1 VCTYPRGRC
10 PRYPIDSTH
19 NFILGV
25 LGGIKSSVDNINK
38 HRRVFENLIKN
49 ESQLRTNSITRIEND
64 LINHHHQL
72 THLRDEFLK
81 RQINGD
87 TYQELKTE
95 VKSNI
100 YKMEVTLRDIKDE
113 TSPLRKFLFDDVPL
127 LGDVVEFYK
136 QSNGMMKRNILRCI
150 FSEKIYFDENKDA
163 TIVYTPPVETILLI
177 SNSLN
182 SYKRKKEV
190 NYDLFSHFARVIEE
204 SCNYRPLSEYV
215 IFHRTWF
222 SSVKP

>member
-1 VCTYPRGRC
+1 
-10 PRYPIDSTH
+10 
-19 NFILGV
+19 
-25 LGGIKSSVDNINK
+25 
-38 HRRVFENLIKN
+38 
-49 ESQLRTNSITRIEND
+49 
-64 LINHHHQL
+64 
-72 THLRDEFLK
+72 
-81 RQINGD
+81 
-87 TYQELKTE
+87 
-95 VKSNI
+95 
-100 YKMEVTLRDIKDE
+100 MEVTLRDIKDE